1 MNNCSAVSTI
11 GKGDFLDKNLKSVFK
26 KKLRYPVF
34 FIFGALG
41 YAIIELLWRGR
52 THWSMLL
59 AGGICFII
67 FSIVTER
74 MKGAPIWIKAAVC
87 AAAITIVEFAFG
99 LVVNVA
105 LGMNVWSYKDVPFN
119 LLGQICPTFT
129 LLWACLSVALLPLA
143 NYINRR
149 LIP

>member
-1 MNNCSAVSTI
+1 MNYCSTANTI
-11 GKGDFLDKNLKSVFK
+11 GEGEFLPKGLKSVFK

-34 FIFGALG
+34 FVFGALG

-52 THWSMLL
+52 THWSMLI

-67 FSIVTER
+67 FSLVSER
-74 MKGAPIWIKAAVC
+74 LSKAPLWIKASVC
-87 AAAITIVEFAFG
+87 AAAITVVEFAFG

-105 LGMNVWSYKDVPFN
+105 LDMNVWNYTDVPFN

-129 LLWACLSVALLPLA
+129 LLWACLSLALLPLA
-143 NYINRR
+143 NYMNSH